1 MAGGPGGSGGTAGGP
16 GGPGGPDEAKYEV
29 RNHSVTTRGHPSPQR
44 THLNGKNQSL

>member
-1 MAGGPGGSGGTAGGP
+1 MWRVDRVDRVERRV
-16 GGPGGPDEAKYEV
+16 GPGGPDEAKYEV